1 MKTTSDNSSAQ
12 AIEGNPPRSGLLDA
26 LARRIILS
34 RLSQLQSGR
43 IALEEN
49 GASQAFGRIDERC
62 PFSATIHVHDPR
74 FYSDIAF
81 GGSIGAGEAF
91 MAGHWS
97 TDDLTALVRIA
108 LRNRDFLSGIDG
120 GLAALNLPVR
130 SLLHW
135 LNRNTRK
142 GSRRNISAHYDLGN
156 ELFSLMLDE
165 TMMYSSAVY
174 ADESM
179 DLHRAQLHR
188 LDQICRKLELGPADH
203 LLEIGAGWGGLAI
216 HAAREYGCRV
226 TTTTISRE
234 QHALAVERVAAAGL
248 ADRVSVLMQDY
259 RELDGRYDK
268 LVSIE
273 MIEAI
278 GFNYYDAYFERCGR
292 LLKPEGM
299 MLLQAITIADQN
311 YEATRCSPGFI
322 QKHIFPGGN
331 LPSVTVM
338 LDAATR
344 KSDLRLYH
352 LEDIGPHYAR
362 TLRDWR
368 ANVARNVERIRALGY
383 SETFLRMWDFY
394 LCYCEGSFLERAIG
408 NVQMLLVK
416 PDNRRDPLATALY
429 GPAGQD

>member
-1 MKTTSDNSSAQ
+1 MKSTSNHSSAQ
-12 AIEGNPPRSGLLDA
+12 AIDGNPPRGGLLDA

-34 RLSQLQSGR
+34 RLQQLRAGR
-43 IALEEN
+43 IVIEEN
-49 GASQAFGRIDERC
+49 GASQSFGQIGTQC
-62 PFSATIHVHDPR
+62 PLSATIHVHDPR
-74 FYSDIAF
+74 FYSDIAY
-81 GGSIGAGEAF
+81 GGSIGAGEAW

-108 LRNRDFLSGIDG
+108 LRNQDFLSGLDG
-120 GLAALNLPVR
+120 GIAALNLPVR

-135 LNRNTRK
+135 LNRNTRR

-156 ELFSLMLDE
+156 DLFSLMLDE
-165 TMMYSSAVY
+165 TMMYSSAIY

-179 DLHRAQLHR
+179 DLHSAQLHR
-188 LDQICRKLELGPADH
+188 LDQICRKLELGPGDH
-203 LLEIGAGWGGLAI
+203 LLEIGTGWGGLAI
-216 HAAREYGCRV
+216 HAAREHGCRV

-248 ADRVSVLMQDY
+248 SDRVTVLMQDY
-259 RELDGRYDK
+259 RDLDGQYDK

-278 GFNYYDAYFERCGR
+278 GFNYYDAYFEQCGR

-299 MLLQAITIADQN
+299 MLLQAITIADRN

-331 LPSVTVM
+331 LPSVTAM

-368 ANVARNVERIRALGY
+368 ANVALHVDRIRALGY

-416 PDNRRDPLATALY
+416 PDNRRPPLATAL
-429 GPAGQD
+429 